1 MQAVL
6 APGST
11 LARGLLES
19 GMGVVFFV
27 VLLKLFLRL
36 VDPGSEGDLPRTALE
51 PQLFDLHVP
60 GPRRPSEY
68 IRNAR
73 TFLLPKLQHRSP
85 PPPPHNP
92 SDPPPLHHAP
102 LPKQPRQVAP
112 HLAVSSVRSSPK
124 RQVQARKPPP
134 ANRNCLVVLV
144 LCGDVRGWRGCG
156 LVVRSRSE
164 IWGYGRWL
172 LR

>member
-6 APGST
+6 APGS
-11 LARGLLES
+11 ARPTGLLES
-19 GMGVVFFV
+19 GMGAVFFV

-60 GPRRPSEY
+60 GPRRPPEY

-85 PPPPHNP
+85 PSPPNNPPTPHPFIMLP
-92 SDPPPLHHAP
+92 SRNNRHRPHLTSQYPLY
-102 LPKQPRQVAP
+102 AP
-112 HLAVSSVRSSPK
+112 HRNVKSKPESRLPQTGTVSLFWYYAVM
-124 RQVQARKPPP
+124 
-134 ANRNCLVVLV
+134 
-144 LCGDVRGWRGCG
+144 
-156 LVVRSRSE
+156 
-164 IWGYGRWL
+164 
-172 LR
+172 